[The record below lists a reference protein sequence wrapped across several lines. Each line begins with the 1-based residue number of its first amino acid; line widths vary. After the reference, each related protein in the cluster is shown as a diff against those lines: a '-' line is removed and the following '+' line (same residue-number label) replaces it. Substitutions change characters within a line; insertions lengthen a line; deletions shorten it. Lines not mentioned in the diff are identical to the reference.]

1 VALALVILRGTYVC
15 VGEGGYE
22 ELLLFPRL
30 SSIFFKVVV
39 GERQGTIVMLETTK
53 LFFDYDHSGTKEV
66 LTVNTTALN

>member
-1 VALALVILRGTYVC
+1 MFVWAK
-15 VGEGGYE
+15 EGMKNFFCFLDY
-22 ELLLFPRL
+22 LPF
-30 SSIFFKVVV
+30 FFKVVV